1 MKKMD
6 TQIQIVLQEEIYE
19 DFLSRIRAWATEV
32 LERTGLL
39 SPPPHLTITI
49 WKTVEKFRAFD
60 RVEREALGIA
70 TGEEAEFLATHDAW
84 REYPRIHVCQER
96 LIGIPD
102 AIIQGVVHY
111 EVGHVLHHD
120 TPEFYTFRFS
130 SRLQEAG
137 RTCGMDLPLL
147 QQCVYFLSVA
157 IKDQEVIQGLGKMG
171 LGFSQRALLQYLL
184 LDTQEE
190 RQTWEVVQGSSAL
203 RKIAFAAFLKTL
215 LPVEVLISAGI
226 EEDQALKN
234 QWNEA
239 YAWLPERERKDLF
252 PWARYVLSHEAKIFQ
267 ERLEQAAIR
276 LIADP
281 SL

>member
-6 TQIQIVLQEEIYE
+6 TQIQIVLQEEIDE

-32 LERTGLL
+32 LERKGLL
-39 SPPPHLTITI
+39 SPSPHLTITI
-49 WKTVEKFRAFD
+49 WKTVEKFRAVD

-215 LPVEVLISAGI
+215 LPL
-226 EEDQALKN
+226 
-234 QWNEA
+234 
-239 YAWLPERERKDLF
+239 
-252 PWARYVLSHEAKIFQ
+252 RY
-267 ERLEQAAIR
+267 
-276 LIADP
+276 
-281 SL
+281 